1 MEGAGEVTQGLIPV
15 RDPGREKPE
24 RDGHLKEI
32 ARVSSSG
39 GSINADARAGPG
51 SIWTYEL
58 GDPFPFPRERV
69 ERAQGVPNALVPRP
83 LRLPATEG

>member
-1 MEGAGEVTQGLIPV
+1 M
-15 RDPGREKPE
+15 
-24 RDGHLKEI
+24 
-32 ARVSSSG
+32 SSSG

-69 ERAQGVPNALVPRP
+69 ERAQGVPTRFAALDAATQDDLIDLGYVIADTSLRRWVYPLVPRP